1 MTPLGLTLVLAAAL
15 CHATWNFFVKRI
27 NGGPELVWLFS
38 ALSTVLYLPLAIAI
52 VVLQDVTFDLE
63 QSLFIAGSVA
73 LHLAYVLLLQAGYR
87 NGDLSLVYPMARATG
102 PLLSTTFAVFFLGET
117 VTAQMGLGA
126 GVIICGVLF
135 LTGGLRPR
143 AANISVSLSF
153 GLGVGLLIGG
163 YTVWDAHAVAT
174 LLVPPLLL
182 DYAAACGS
190 RGAVGADRPA
200 PAGGGH
206 RSLART
212 SHRRAGH
219 RRPKPLGLYPGAPRP
234 DLHAGRLCGA
244 APRGQRVA
252 DGAGGQPVVGRGPA
266 AATADLVG
274 RDRRRG
280 GSVGPGLES
289 VTRSFR
295 TATRPRRPP

>member
-52 VVLQDVTFDLE
+52 VVLQEVTFDLE

-182 DYAAACGS
+182 DYAASVG
-190 RGAVGADRPA
+190 RAVLLA
-200 PAGGGH
+200 PIAL
-206 RSLART
+206 R
-212 SHRRAGH
+212 RRAAFIGH
-219 RRPKPLGLYPGAPRP
+219 WREHRTGVLAIAVLSPLAYILV
-234 DLHAGRLCGA
+234 LHAPTFTPVAYVAPLREVSVLLTVLAASLLLGEGRL
-244 APRGQRVA
+244 
-252 DGAGGQPVVGRGPA
+252 
-266 AATADLVG
+266 
-274 RDRRRG
+274 RRRLIWSAVIVG
-280 GSVGPGLES
+280 GVVLLAQG
-289 VTRSFR
+289 
-295 TATRPRRPP
+295 

>member
-1 MTPLGLTLVLAAAL
+1 M
-15 CHATWNFFVKRI
+15 
-27 NGGPELVWLFS
+27 
-38 ALSTVLYLPLAIAI
+38 
-52 VVLQDVTFDLE
+52 VLQDVTFDLE

-126 GVIICGVLF
+126 GVIICGVRF
-135 LTGGLRPR
+135 LTGGLRPW

-182 DYAAACGS
+182 DYAA
-190 RGAVGADRPA
+190 
-200 PAGGGH
+200 
-206 RSLART
+206 
-212 SHRRAGH
+212 
-219 RRPKPLGLYPGAPRP
+219 
-234 DLHAGRLCGA
+234 
-244 APRGQRVA
+244 
-252 DGAGGQPVVGRGPA
+252 VVGRA
-266 AATADLVG
+266 IAL
-274 RDRRRG
+274 RRRAAVIG
-280 GSVGPGLES
+280 HWREH
-289 VTRSFR
+289 R
-295 TATRPRRPP
+295 TGVLAIAVLSPLAYILVLHALTFTPVA